1 MVFTDLVWG
10 VEPAIQSLHVYVVL
24 TAEGSSIGHD
34 LPAVEL
40 EGDAVRGRSRPDGRL
55 QPTDGP
61 AVHAADAGDG
71 AGEQALALLPRL
83 SAELDDLAED
93 EGVLGQRAEHEQDA
107 RQQPYL
113 KRRHLTR
120 NRNSNPENE
129 LKHTF
134 PVARIS
140 GSNWYFDEPLRDV
153 VEGVDDDETEGDE
166 EDDPGRDDVGWDE
179 KGDPGHDDKDG
190 GRQVDVEQVG
200 GDAAADVD
208 LEAVNGVI
216 AWNYDDS
223 GNAFSL

>member
-1 MVFTDLVWG
+1 VRRRSRRPHKQLLLRAAPTAGGAAVAGRHRAYRVAVCHRVMVFTDLVRG

-140 GSNWYFDEPLRDV
+140 GSN
-153 VEGVDDDETEGDE
+153 
-166 EDDPGRDDVGWDE
+166 
-179 KGDPGHDDKDG
+179 
-190 GRQVDVEQVG
+190 
-200 GDAAADVD
+200 
-208 LEAVNGVI
+208 
-216 AWNYDDS
+216 
-223 GNAFSL
+223 